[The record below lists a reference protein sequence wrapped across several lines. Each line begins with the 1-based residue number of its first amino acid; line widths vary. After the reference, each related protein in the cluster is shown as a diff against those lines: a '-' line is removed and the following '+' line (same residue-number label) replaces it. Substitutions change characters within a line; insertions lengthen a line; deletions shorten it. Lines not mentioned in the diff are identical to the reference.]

1 MCIHNFTQVN
11 EYPLARCILSVIKTE
26 KHRYFYGDY
35 VLVILWYF
43 PVNLNNI
50 LYFHS
55 KIVCF
60 LLIMTVKNKVIY
72 CFLIKGNSMYF
83 LR

>member
-11 EYPLARCILSVIKTE
+11 EYQHARCILSVIKTE

-35 VLVILWYF
+35 LLVILWYF